1 MKSFLTIAFLIILV
15 AVARPQPVV
24 AIRNVTLI
32 DMISTAPRSGM
43 TVIVDDGRIVGIERS
58 VKVSG
63 GVTVIDGT
71 GKFLIPGLWD
81 MHVHALAPER
91 AEPFFKLF
99 IANGITGIRDMG
111 TTADAFAMLG
121 RLRSEIAAGKLV
133 GPRIIAAGRIM
144 DGARPTVPRNSI
156 PFTGEAQARRQV
168 RFLKRSGADFIKV
181 YDGVSRAEYL
191 AIVDE
196 ASKLGL
202 ALAGHVP
209 SELTSF
215 DASDA
220 GQISFEHLGNILRTC
235 SSLDA
240 NTIEERA
247 NAVIKSS
254 GKPNDFTAIPAR
266 IAERTKIELA
276 TFDSNKCESL
286 YAEFVKNGTRQVP
299 TLSTKRPLS
308 LLDDGGFTS
317 DPRMKY
323 IPATDVENWKPEN
336 NFFLKFRT
344 PEFIVQKKKLY
355 LKELELV
362 RAMHKA
368 GVMFL
373 AGTDVPGAYTYP
385 GFSLH
390 DELELYVQN
399 GFTPFEALQTATVG
413 PAKFLGMEKTL
424 GTIEKG
430 KVADM
435 VLLDGDPLRDISNTK
450 RIAAVITNGRY
461 YSRTTL
467 DQMLSLVED
476 YARSH

>member
-1 MKSFLTIAFLIILV
+1 
-15 AVARPQPVV
+15 
-24 AIRNVTLI
+24 
-32 DMISTAPRSGM
+32 
-43 TVIVDDGRIVGIERS
+43 
-58 VKVSG
+58 
-63 GVTVIDGT
+63 
-71 GKFLIPGLWD
+71 
-81 MHVHALAPER
+81 
-91 AEPFFKLF
+91 
-99 IANGITGIRDMG
+99 
-111 TTADAFAMLG
+111 
-121 RLRSEIAAGKLV
+121 
-133 GPRIIAAGRIM
+133 
-144 DGARPTVPRNSI
+144 
-156 PFTGEAQARRQV
+156 
-168 RFLKRSGADFIKV
+168 
-181 YDGVSRAEYL
+181 
-191 AIVDE
+191 
-196 ASKLGL
+196 
-202 ALAGHVP
+202 
-209 SELTSF
+209 
-215 DASDA
+215 
-220 GQISFEHLGNILRTC
+220 
-235 SSLDA
+235 
-240 NTIEERA
+240 
-247 NAVIKSS
+247 
-254 GKPNDFTAIPAR
+254 
-266 IAERTKIELA
+266 
-276 TFDSNKCESL
+276 
-286 YAEFVKNGTRQVP
+286 
-299 TLSTKRPLS
+299 
-308 LLDDGGFTS
+308 
-317 DPRMKY
+317 MKY